1 MAPEC
6 LKIGGN
12 KASLKLKELHDF
24 FKVKLKVKEGKLG
37 GTNPKNSVCD
47 TKGQSISKCPF
58 GVFKPSKKSTKFLPG
73 FLP

>member
-1 MAPEC
+1 MLRKYNSVAPEC

-47 TKGQSISKCPF
+47 TKGQSISKYL
-58 GVFKPSKKSTKFLPG
+58 SRSAH
-73 FLP
+73 